1 MGTLY
6 TKHVELENKGV
17 DFYEGNEVDEAEEE
31 AKAWIDAVVND
42 TEPVVKPEQAMVV
55 TKFLKRFIS
64 LQNQAKQFTLNNI
77 IR

>member
-1 MGTLY
+1 M
-6 TKHVELENKGV
+6 ELENKGV

-55 TKFLKRFIS
+55 TKILGSDLSVCK
-64 LQNQAKQFTLNNI
+64 
-77 IR
+77 IRQSNLL

>member
-1 MGTLY
+1 M
-6 TKHVELENKGV
+6 
-17 DFYEGNEVDEAEEE
+17 DEAEEE

-55 TKFLKRFIS
+55 TKILEAIYQS
-64 LQNQAKQFTLNNI
+64 ANQAKQFTLNNI